1 MKRTNLSFALAAVL
15 ISGIGMAAGLPGQD
29 AQPSQTQST
38 SEQATHRQPDPAKQ
52 IRVLTKRLNLT
63 ADQQNQILPLLTE
76 RVQQMDT
83 IRADGSLSAQDRRAK
98 VRALRQD
105 TDAKITAV
113 LTADQKQTYAQ
124 MQQQMRERA
133 RQNRQDS
140 GN

>member
-1 MKRTNLSFALAAVL
+1 MKRTNLSFALAIVL
-15 ISGIGMAAGLPGQD
+15 SAGIAMAAGLPGQN
-29 AQPSQTQST
+29 AESSQTQST
-38 SEQATHRQPDPAKQ
+38 SEQATHRQPDPARQ
-52 IRVLTKRLNLT
+52 VRVLTKRLNLT
-63 ADQQNQILPLLTE
+63 TDQQNQILPILTD
-76 RVQQMDT
+76 RVQQMQA